1 MSSFRVD
8 LKKVVDDSYDIEI
21 GYNLAD
27 KLIEDIKAGLVGKI
41 KKFAVVTDSNV
52 KDLYAENICK
62 LLKDSGY
69 TANLIT
75 IEAGEKSKTRQTK
88 EFVEDTMLALEY
100 RRDCCIIAVGGG
112 VVTDLAEFLEKY
124 KGQRILLFGFTFM
137 IWQHFYKELERLAND
152 GIKFDLSNG
161 ILVHG
166 GGWKKLVSEAVSP
179 EEFHARLNKVCGIEH
194 IQDYYGMVE
203 KTGCI

>member
-112 VVTDLAEFLEKY
+112 VVLVLGLEEGVACGEGFDAEVGVAAEGAGIGL
-124 KGQRILLFGFTFM
+124 
-137 IWQHFYKELERLAND
+137 D
-152 GIKFDLSNG
+152 GVDAVG
-161 ILVHG
+161 EGDVVHALGAVAGMDG
-166 GGWKKLVSEAVSP
+166 G
-179 EEFHARLNKVCGIEH
+179 
-194 IQDYYGMVE
+194 
-203 KTGCI
+203 